1 MCPGI
6 AVVNRNYGEIVLI
19 RTVTSLMTLLFFI
32 QFKLWSNFW
41 KFLMATKAGFRRV
54 KPKLE
59 YISWQQSHLYTIHS
73 IFVSSRYYKKWQNY
87 SHSNIRAIWWNCDL
101 VFRPMILKSRVSER
115 SDYDIIFTS
124 QDIGLQTST
133 LSNRL
138 LNMNTEGNDQGL
150 IVTSSS
156 YGTQEA
162 VTKASG
168 NMEQVTSSLQNV
180 RPGCHL
186 NIKRPCLPVLCGME
200 LHIHAIHV
208 YNMPTQLHPR
218 GIFGMWL
225 YIISMLVDENIPLH
239 PCHSGHPILGCWWKF
254 PVCVSD
260 SLSFECGTNKYW
272 NIRSKVKMVII
283 SESIVSWDAR
293 ISNYTTTAL
302 PQGSVGCD

>member
-6 AVVNRNYGEIVLI
+6 TVVNRNYGEIVPI

-41 KFLMATKAGFRRV
+41 KSLMATNAGFRRV

-73 IFVSSRYYKKWQNY
+73 IFVSSPYYQKWQNY

-101 VFRPMILKSRVSER
+101 VFRPMILKSLVSKK

-150 IVTSSS
+150 IV
-156 YGTQEA
+156 
-162 VTKASG
+162 
-168 NMEQVTSSLQNV
+168 SLWGHHHMA
-180 RPGCHL
+180 P
-186 NIKRPCLPVLCGME
+186 KRLSQKLP
-200 LHIHAIHV
+200 AIR
-208 YNMPTQLHPR
+208 NK
-218 GIFGMWL
+218 
-225 YIISMLVDENIPLH
+225 SPLH
-239 PCHSGHPILGCWWKF
+239 CRMCAPGAIW
-254 PVCVSD
+254 
-260 SLSFECGTNKYW
+260 
-272 NIRSKVKMVII
+272 I
-283 SESIVSWDAR
+283 
-293 ISNYTTTAL
+293 
-302 PQGSVGCD
+302 

>member
-1 MCPGI
+1 MCTGI
-6 AVVNRNYGEIVLI
+6 TVVNRNYGEIVPI

-32 QFKLWSNFW
+32 QFKLWSNFL
-41 KFLMATKAGFRRV
+41 KSLMATKAGFRRV

-59 YISWQQSHLYTIHS
+59 YISWQQSHLHTIHS
-73 IFVSSRYYKKWQNY
+73 IFVSSRYYQKWQNY

-101 VFRPMILKSRVSER
+101 VFRPMILKSLVSKK

-133 LSNRL
+133 LINRL

-162 VTKASG
+162 VTKAAG
-168 NMEQVTSSLQNV
+168 NQEQVTSSLQDV

-186 NIKRPCLPVLCGME
+186 NIKRPCLPVLCGIE

-208 YNMPTQLHPR
+208 YNMPTQLHPC

-225 YIISMLVDENIPLH
+225 YIIFMLVDQNIPLH
-239 PCHSGHPILGCWWKF
+239 PCHSGHPILGDSRWLMKVSC
-254 PVCVSD
+254 VCEW
-260 SLSFECGTNKYW
+260 FIIIWMW
-272 NIRSKVKMVII
+272 N
-283 SESIVSWDAR
+283 E
-293 ISNYTTTAL
+293 
-302 PQGSVGCD
+302 